1 MTRKTFGASLLT
13 ALLLLVPL
21 TSWSQEDDRNTL
33 SDVWL
38 IVPKQGMAR
47 QFEEAVKSHMAFR
60 RDAGD
65 SRTWTAYQSTIGTN
79 PMLYQWRS
87 DGIDWADQ
95 DAYVEADAEN
105 GYGAHWSANVDQ
117 YVDHYHHYMEVADL
131 ESSNWPAD
139 LGQHPYYGVTTW
151 TMKPNAGPDV
161 TAARK
166 ELSRIAKEE
175 GWAERGNHWI
185 WLSRVGGR
193 PTLMVATEF
202 DDYADM
208 APPEQP
214 FFAFVFE
221 QIGEEEGKA
230 LIDRFVAGFAESNYT
245 VWAHRPDLSSSAEM
259 VGSTN

>member
-1 MTRKTFGASLLT
+1 MNKKGFGAGLLAV
-13 ALLLLVPL
+13 ALLIPPL
-21 TSWSQEDDRNTL
+21 ASWAQDDDRNTL

-38 IVPKQGMAR
+38 IVPKQGMVQ
-47 QFEEAVKSHMAFR
+47 QFEAAAKTHLAYR

-65 SRTWTAYQSTIGTN
+65 SRTWTAYQTSVGAN
-79 PMLYQWRS
+79 PTLYQWRAN
-87 DGIDWADQ
+87 GLDWADQ
-95 DAYVEADAEN
+95 DAYVAEDADN
-105 GYGAHWSANVDQ
+105 GYSAHWFANVDQ
-117 YVDHYHHYMEVADL
+117 YVDHYHHFMEVADL

-139 LGQHPYYGVTTW
+139 LGQHPYYGVTSW

-166 ELSRIAKEE
+166 ELSRLAKEE

-193 PTLMVATEF
+193 PTLMIATEF

-208 APPEQP
+208 APPEQS
-214 FFAFVFE
+214 FFAFVSE
-221 QIGEEEGKA
+221 QIGAEEARA
-230 LIDRFVAGFAESNYT
+230 LIDRFTAGFADSNYA